1 MRNIKSL
8 KIVAKTC
15 NPAILNLYV
24 FFLKK
29 VFYDL
34 GVPFSIFHL
43 PIKKKRIT
51 LLKSPHVNKTA
62 REQFEI
68 KYYKVCLKLRFPIKF
83 SILKWVWLSKPSVLR
98 IKIKVL

>member
-34 GVPFSIFHL
+34 GVPFSIFYL

-68 KYYKVCLKLRFPIKF
+68 KHYRVCLKLKSFINF
-83 SILKWVWLSKPSVLR
+83 SVLKWILLNKSPLLR
-98 IKIKVL
+98 VKIKIL